1 MKNKNI
7 VLTAAL
13 SCVLACGVL
22 FIWNTQRC
30 HLSSSQ
36 PASSTATTN
45 KPLPSLA
52 QNRQH
57 VKLAFTAPADLI
69 ARLQSIQEANQS
81 TVSEALFC
89 FQGLVDAGTNSLP
102 SIETYFLTG
111 HNISLVGRGYEWED
125 LGVDYTEVKRWES
138 DPIPHAMMIPQT
150 TRIGLID
157 ALCDIGGTAA
167 VEIINQVFSLPSDLH
182 EFIYAAI
189 TLYRIDPAAY
199 KPAIVAAIRDKMPL
213 EMGTERTQLLRLLA
227 QLGDNETAD
236 LMLSYLR
243 VDGLID
249 FGALDLVTRTLGEKS
264 MYALSTLFHDSN
276 IGFDDRTILM
286 KHARKYVGSN
296 QDANEMFKTSFAEV
310 FSETPPSD
318 TDVAQTYNRLQ
329 FYQNTLLTELCG
341 YSYENVRSGNIIG
354 RQLVHDTITPE
365 TAQARLELLNE
376 LRQKYAHEGNPYGGY
391 FDIVEKHLQYALN
404 PGAATEEPQ
413 YTPGMFSKFDPSGS
427 GSSGETK

>member
-13 SCVLACGVL
+13 SCALACGVL

-36 PASSTATTN
+36 PASSTAATN
-45 KPLPSLA
+45 KPLPTLA
-52 QNRQH
+52 QNRQR

-111 HNISLVGRGYEWED
+111 HNISLVGRGHDWEY

-167 VEIINQVFSLPSDLH
+167 VEILNQVFSLPSDLH

-286 KHARKYVGSN
+286 NHARKYVGSN

-318 TDVAQTYNRLQ
+318 TDAAKTYNRLQ

-376 LRQKYAHEGNPYGGY
+376 LRQKYAHEGNLYGGY
-391 FDIVEKHLQYALN
+391 FDIVEKHLQYVLN
-404 PGAATEEPQ
+404 PGDATEAPQ
-413 YTPGMFSKFDPSGS
+413 YAPNMFSQFDPSGF